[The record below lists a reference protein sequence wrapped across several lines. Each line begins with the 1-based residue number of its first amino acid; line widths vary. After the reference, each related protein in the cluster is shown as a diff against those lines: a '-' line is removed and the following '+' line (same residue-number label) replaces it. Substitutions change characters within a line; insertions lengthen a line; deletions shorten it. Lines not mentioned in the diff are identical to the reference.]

1 MRNRLASNA
10 RGLLGGELRVHLVRH
25 GRAEKRTRWDGP
37 DALRPLTGDGLRH
50 AERVGLK
57 LRRNRPDRLLASP
70 SLRCRQTL
78 EPLADHLGLT
88 IETRDWLAKGED
100 PGKAADLLSRER
112 GQRIVCCSHSDMLA
126 KLEGE
131 LHEFDL
137 RVRMVG
143 RSALGATGSESERIA
158 VIDLGSTS
166 FHMLV
171 ADVTRAGALHV
182 VARSRAMLQL
192 GSLLATTR
200 AIPEETAEQA
210 LDTAK
215 RLAKRARALGAT
227 QVLPVGTAALRDT
240 SNGGAFRRRLGR
252 ALGANVRLLSG
263 TEEARLMFAAFRR
276 RVPFP
281 AGSVLGVDLGGGSL
295 ELALGDADRIR
306 REWTL
311 RIGVARM
318 RAEFIQ
324 GDPPPP
330 RMVRAVRERVRE
342 QLAPVASR
350 IQAREPQLVV
360 ASGGTARA
368 LGRLVAGMRGLRP
381 NRSINQL
388 EVRTS
393 ELRSL
398 ARQLLKTPRKERLG
412 LSGMRRRRV
421 DLLPVGAL
429 VLATAAEELD
439 LPGYTLTDWGLREG
453 VLLEAVGIQH

>member
-1 MRNRLASNA
+1 
-10 RGLLGGELRVHLVRH
+10 
-25 GRAEKRTRWDGP
+25 
-37 DALRPLTGDGLRH
+37 LRH

-70 SLRCRQTL
+70 ALRCRQTL

-88 IETRDWLAKGED
+88 IETREWLAKGED
-100 PGKAADLLSRER
+100 AGKAADLLSRER
-112 GQRIVCCSHSDMLA
+112 GQRIVCCGHADMLA
-126 KLEGE
+126 KLESE
-131 LHEFDL
+131 LHELDL

-171 ADVTRAGALHV
+171 ADVTRAGGLHV

-200 AIPEETAEQA
+200 AIPDETAEQA

-240 SNGGAFRRRLGR
+240 SNGGAFRRRLGK
-252 ALGANVRLLSG
+252 ALGAKVRLLSG

-295 ELALGDADRIR
+295 ELALGDADHIR

-318 RAEFIQ
+318 RAELLQ
-324 GDPPPP
+324 GDPPSP
-330 RMVRAVRERVRE
+330 RMIRAVRERVRE
-342 QLAPVASR
+342 QLAPVAAQ
-350 IQAREPQLVV
+350 IQAREPELVV

-368 LGRLVAGMRGLRP
+368 LGRLAAGMRGLRP
-381 NRSINQL
+381 SRSINQL

-398 ARQLLKTPRKERLG
+398 ARQLLKTPREERLG
-412 LSGMRRRRV
+412 LNGMRRRRV
-421 DLLPVGAL
+421 DLLPTGAL
-429 VLATAAEELD
+429 VLATAAEALD